1 MNNECAVRNF
11 FLRDHPD
18 GACACRTVE
27 CGTHLRFSRISD
39 GEYLVQEVWST
50 ENGEEFS
57 DMARGTLAH
66 CLRYV
71 TESVCNAVY

>member
-1 MNNECAVRNF
+1 MGGSE
-11 FLRDHPD
+11 FLSSRSSRRCLRVPD
-18 GACACRTVE
+18 GGV
-27 CGTHLRFSRISD
+27 
-39 GEYLVQEVWST
+39 LVQEVWGT